1 MLAGDD
7 QLRRARARRLRWS
20 DRPRNPMSRLLSA
33 APRRRPATRRRVAA
47 ALALALLAWL
57 APAAAHAADAL
68 RLAASRGPVSLPLY
82 VAQRRGFFADEGL
95 EVTLADCIGGTR
107 CLRQVLDDKAD
118 VATTSEM
125 PVVLQA
131 FAHAD
136 VAILATMV
144 HASDNLKLIAR
155 KASGVTRSEQLGGH
169 RIGVI
174 AGTAAQYLLETH
186 LLNVGVDPQ
195 HVTMVP
201 LQAEETVEAL
211 RGGRIDAV
219 AVWEPYGYAA
229 LHGAEA
235 VGLRLP
241 LSGGYI
247 ENYNLVG
254 RRGLFARRGEAF
266 VRLLR
271 AVERAEQFIQDDPAA
286 AQAIL
291 REQLGLDQRFVDW
304 VWGGLA
310 FRLSLDQSLLS
321 TMEGEVRWA
330 QREGHVAEGARPNV
344 LTLVHSA
351 PLKAV
356 KPSAVGIGG

>member
-1 MLAGDD
+1 MPP
-7 QLRRARARRLRWS
+7 RA
-20 DRPRNPMSRLLSA
+20 
-33 APRRRPATRRRVAA
+33 TV
-47 ALALALLAWL
+47 ALAWAALAWL
-57 APAAAHAADAL
+57 APSAAHAADAL
-68 RLAASRGPVSLPLY
+68 RVAAQRAPVSLPLY
-82 VAQRRGFFADEGL
+82 VAQQRGFFADERL
-95 EVTLADCIGGTR
+95 EVAITDCIGGAR

-118 VATTSEM
+118 LATTSEM

-144 HASDNLKLIAR
+144 HANDNLKLIAR
-155 KASGVTRSEQLGGH
+155 KASGVTRSEQLDG
-169 RIGVI
+169 RKVGVS

-201 LQAEETVEAL
+201 LLAEDTVAAL
-211 RGGRIDAV
+211 RSGRVDAV
-219 AVWEPYGYAA
+219 AVWEPFGYAA
-229 LHGAEA
+229 LHGVDA

-247 ENYNLVG
+247 ESYNLVG
-254 RRGLFARRGEAF
+254 RQAQFVRRDDAM

-271 AVERAEQFIQDDPAA
+271 AVERAEEFIRDHPAE

-291 REQLGLDQRFVDW
+291 RAQLKLDQRFVDW
-304 VWGGLA
+304 VWGGLG
-310 FRLSLDQSLLS
+310 FRLSLDQALLT
-321 TMEGEVRWA
+321 TMEGEARWA

-344 LTLVHSA
+344 LTLIHA
-351 PLKAV
+351 GPLKAV
-356 KPSAVGIGG
+356 KPSAVGTGG